1 MQRIADLTVE
11 EFRAIIRETVIEAML
26 EKDPD
31 AGLELSDEVIEIL
44 SQPASKE
51 GRITIEELAAKA
63 GLKWSV

>member
-44 SQPASKE
+44 SKSASKE
-51 GRITIEELAAKA
+51 GRITVEELAAEV
-63 GLKWSV
+63 GFKWSV

>member
-31 AGLELSDEVIEIL
+31 AGLELSDETIEIL
-44 SQPASKE
+44 SQPVETKDCTS
-51 GRITIEELAAKA
+51 IEDLAVKH
-63 GLKWSV
+63 GFNW